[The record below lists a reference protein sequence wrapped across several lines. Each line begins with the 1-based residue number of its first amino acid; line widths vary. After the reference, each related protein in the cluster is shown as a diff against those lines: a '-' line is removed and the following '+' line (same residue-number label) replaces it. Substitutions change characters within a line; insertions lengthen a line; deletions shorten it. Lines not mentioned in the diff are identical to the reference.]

1 MTNHILKFINKT
13 KTPFL
18 FLNCN
23 LNEEGKKE
31 YNGLI
36 KGYNA
41 FNYTKSKEQAKIINF
56 EPNHILI
63 KVPSDVIIIDTD
75 AKASYNKLIKYLS
88 ANNLYNE
95 ANTTNSFS
103 GKHLNLNY
111 KKHFYFKCFPS
122 EKKDGD
128 DNYIDGVTHL
138 KDIDIYNNSWGIG
151 ENLESV
157 INYEK
162 LQYLTI
168 KQTNEIIKLFKPKN
182 KTPPPGALSETST
195 ATPSNTL
202 SDVSTETN
210 DETDDIL
217 NEILNNLDPER
228 FNNYG
233 LDDGIF
239 SGGWFKLACIFIN
252 ENFDIDILEQA
263 SMKSNKYNKRNNLT
277 IYNYIRRTNYTKKP
291 ATMASLKNML
301 KKDNPQIYQKLFLNN
316 IEFLDF
322 DDDLKLNQ
330 FDDVKEINNTFL
342 YTTDTDEKNILNYKN
357 FSENETIII
366 ESTTGTGKTSATAAH
381 LYEYI
386 LGEYTTH
393 QNKDLKFLSITPRE
407 ILTEQHINSF
417 KNVNCVKYKNNRGD
431 KQENKILWNS
441 KAVSMCVNSILT
453 YSKFNLEEFKNY
465 IIYIDEINS
474 FLHYL
479 THSETLNKNLKEV
492 YELLKKMVNN
502 CHKLI
507 VSDAHIMNNVLLFLE
522 NRKTNKFYIR
532 NNFKKYEGVNAF
544 FYQDETT
551 FLNKLKENVLNNQY
565 FFMGCDE
572 KKISRKYY
580 HECKNIATEEQKKN
594 FVLITA
600 DEQNNLTNATE
611 QFKNKFVFY
620 SPKMVY
626 GVDFNNI
633 ETSQDVFIYIKGM
646 TITPSES
653 FQQATRTRNIKNL
666 YFYGVDKNK
675 EVRFKT
681 LNEVEDF
688 YKTHIELSQKLN
700 LISKYLN
707 ERDEEIIYE
716 SSFFKLYCYNE
727 YIRQVYKSNK
737 IKHFIKI
744 LKQFGFNVE
753 TVGESKPLDKVKNK
767 EMIITLEKIEDE
779 FLNKYIDDD
788 DKNKEEYEQINKRV
802 TLLNLSTVE
811 QMKTYSQYLRD
822 GKLIEQHFNRI
833 NFLRTGDDIDIK
845 FKTVENTNYK
855 IKTVKNIYHKIK
867 LIRQLEDIYNINI
880 ANDIINNNTSQIN
893 FDDDLYKLI
902 AGVFKTEKKKPTKL
916 NDVINLYIYMV
927 KHIDEHLII
936 SKQLMTK
943 ENRKKTKHELS
954 YNILYEDLKLNQLR
968 KPLLTHIKNVDNL
981 IIKCNE
987 TTNEPLIINNN
998 DENNTYNDTDDF
1010 IDNFIDVAASIELT
1024 SEPIN
1029 ENEPLNEPLNPL
1041 DIIIL

>member
-1 MTNHILKFINKT
+1 MNILKFINKT
-13 KTPFL
+13 KTPFIPL
-18 FLNCN
+18 YCT
-23 LNEEGKKE
+23 LNENEKKE
-31 YNGLI
+31 YYGFPSTY
-36 KGYNA
+36 KT
-41 FNYTKSKEQAKIINF
+41 FSYTDSKQHAKYIDF

-63 KVPSDVIIIDTD
+63 KVPSDVVVFDTD
-75 AKASYNKLIKYLS
+75 GITSYNELTKYLR
-88 ANNLYNE
+88 ANNLYIE
-95 ANTTNSFS
+95 ENTTTSFS
-103 GKHLNLNY
+103 GNALNLHY
-111 KKHFYFKCFPS
+111 KKHFYFKCLSS
-122 EKKDGD
+122 ETEAIN
-128 DNYIDGVTHL
+128 NYLGGATKL
-138 KDIDIYNNSWGIG
+138 EKFDIFNNSWGIG
-151 ENLESV
+151 ENLENI
-157 INYEK
+157 INYGE
-162 LQYLTI
+162 LQYITLE
-168 KQTNEIIKLFKPKN
+168 QTKHILKLFKP
-182 KTPPPGALSETST
+182 SETSSNAT
-195 ATPSNTL
+195 SETSSNATSETSSTTPSNTSTDTS
-202 SDVSTETN
+202 SD
-210 DETDDIL
+210 TDDML
-217 NEILNNLDPER
+217 HEILNNLDPER

-233 LDDGIF
+233 LDDGIY

-252 ENFDIDILEQA
+252 ENFNIDILEQA
-263 SMKSNKYNKRNNLT
+263 SMKSNKYNKRNNQT

-291 ATMASLKNML
+291 ATMASLKNMI
-301 KKDNPQIYQKLFLNN
+301 KKDNPSIYQKLFLKN
-316 IEFLDF
+316 IEFLDLK
-322 DDDLKLNQ
+322 DDLKVNQ
-330 FDDVKEINNTFL
+330 FDEVKKIDNTFL
-342 YTTDTDEKNILNYKN
+342 YTTDTDEHNILNYKN

-381 LYEYI
+381 LHEYI
-386 LGEYTTH
+386 LGEYTTL

-407 ILTEQHINSF
+407 ILTEQHIHSF
-417 KNVNCVKYKNNRGD
+417 KNVGCIKYKNNRGE
-431 KQENKILWNS
+431 KRENKILWNS

-453 YSKFNLEEFKNY
+453 YSKFDLEEFKNY

-544 FYQDETT
+544 FYPDETA
-551 FLNKLKENVLNNQY
+551 FLNKLKENVENNHY

-572 KKISRKYY
+572 KKISQRYY
-580 HECKNIATEEQKKN
+580 HECKNMAKEEQKKN

-600 DEQNNLTNATE
+600 DEAPKITNATE

-633 ETSQDVFIYIKGM
+633 ETAQDVFIYIKGM

-666 YFYGVDKNK
+666 YFHGVDKNK

-707 ERDEEIIYE
+707 EKDEQIIYE

-727 YIRQVYKSNK
+727 YIRHVYKSNK
-737 IKHFIKI
+737 IKHFEEI

-753 TVGESKPLDKVKNK
+753 TVGESKKLDKQKKKMMELTLKTFETDFINK
-767 EMIITLEKIEDE
+767 FIED
-779 FLNKYIDDD
+779 N
-788 DKNKEEYEQINKRV
+788 DKDKPEYEEINKRV
-802 TLLNLSTVE
+802 EILKLSTVE
-811 QMKTYSQYLRD
+811 QMKTYSQYLCD
-822 GKLIEQHFNRI
+822 GKLVLEHFNRI
-833 NFLRTGDDIDIK
+833 DFLRTDAEINMK
-845 FKTVENTNYK
+845 FNTVEHNNYK
-855 IKTVKNIYHKIK
+855 IKTVKNLYHKIK
-867 LIRQLEDIYNINI
+867 LIRQLEDTYDINI
-880 ANDIINNNTSQIN
+880 TNEIINNNTTAIN
-893 FDDDLYKLI
+893 FDDNLYKLI
-902 AGVFKTEKKKPTKL
+902 AGVFKTEKKKPTKF
-916 NDVINLYIYMV
+916 NEVVNLYISMV
-927 KHIDEHLII
+927 KHIDENLII

-943 ENRKKTKHELS
+943 ENRKKTKHQLS
-954 YNILYEDLKLNQLR
+954 YKILHEDLKLNQLR
-968 KPLLTHIKNVDNL
+968 KPYLNHIKNIDNL

-987 TTNEPLIINNN
+987 TTIDPIIINN
-998 DENNTYNDTDDF
+998 DDVNNTDDF

-1024 SEPIN
+1024 SDPIN
-1029 ENEPLNEPLNPL
+1029 ENEPLIEPLNPL